1 MVQIRQLSTLLYER
15 KRGSIVMVCSPGN
28 GNEEYQ
34 YALGSGCGDMRA
46 LSKAMN
52 RRLNGRGG
60 GSALMS
66 QGTFRADRQSVTKV
80 FLEESALLMETGAQ

>member
-1 MVQIRQLSTLLYER
+1 
-15 KRGSIVMVCSPGN
+15 
-28 GNEEYQ
+28 
-34 YALGSGCGDMRA
+34 MRA